1 MKKILENLVLFMTG
15 VAIALC
21 IGMAAKPA
29 IAKERA
35 EYWTYSVTYLDSGE
49 TWRVWVDTNDEGFV
63 KREVENWKYEGG
75 IRYEVREFHWSDKW
89 GWAVYDT
96 DWMVMANEDE
106 LNEFISNWTDVRVE
120 HVFEV

>member
-1 MKKILENLVLFMTG
+1 MKKILAVILATMG
-15 VAIALC
+15 VVIALC
-21 IGMAAKPA
+21 IGTAAKPA

-35 EYWTYSVTYLDSGE
+35 EYWTYSVTYLDTGE
-49 TWRVWVDTNDEGFV
+49 TWRVWMDTNGEGIA
-63 KREVENWKYEGG
+63 KREVENWKYEDGV
-75 IRYEVREFHWSDKW
+75 RYEVREFHRSDKW